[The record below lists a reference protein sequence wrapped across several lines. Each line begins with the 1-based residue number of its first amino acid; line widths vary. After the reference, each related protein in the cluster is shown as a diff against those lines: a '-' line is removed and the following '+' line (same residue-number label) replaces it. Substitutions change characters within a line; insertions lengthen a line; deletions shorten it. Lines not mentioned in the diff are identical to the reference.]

1 MTHFRPQPPQE
12 VARPL
17 KQAGLILL
25 LFLCVFIPFRQP
37 LADLTFSGV
46 KAVPDVLIL
55 CLAAWYVVSVRF
67 RLRFQWNDLLFLAF
81 EGTALVSC
89 LVNHIPVA
97 LWVYETR
104 SIGIYYILYFVIR
117 NFGYGRRELILF
129 TKTLQG
135 VSLPLLALVLV
146 EKITSKTVLFS
157 PLVLATIG
165 NTNLGRAYSMF
176 YNPNTYGLFLTFTIL
191 LSLWLALRTD
201 YKTPVWIY
209 AVLATSLYMTQSRS
223 SILIL
228 AAGLAVLLVCAV
240 REKKLNVRRLAL
252 SGAVI
257 AAAAVVVLLGS
268 TWGAKQYF
276 TRVAQY
282 QLVDRVKEGY
292 SEAQYIVE
300 VPYITPDGVEHT
312 GYVYHDITY
321 IDKECTTTL
330 NEYGSIVYTR
340 STAYILTKNGGM
352 KLEEYQA
359 LPAAEQADLVAG
371 SGARLDE
378 NRTNEIID
386 AMRGSLDSKTG
397 DRFDDLKDSA
407 MYTADFNGRLYSL
420 QYALKVIHDYP
431 ILGTGFGTF
440 GSAASTTWKPP
451 TYGVYVLR
459 ENFYADNQ
467 YACVLAETGILGF
480 VLFLAFLLCTLWTYR
495 KDLLK
500 GMACVMIGWFGLFYN
515 ILEVQIGAFLLW
527 SVLSFVLTA
536 PAAEDDGGAAHD

>member
-1 MTHFRPQPPQE
+1 MNRFRPQPPQE
-12 VARPL
+12 VGRPL
-17 KQAGLILL
+17 KKAGCILL

-55 CLAAWYVVSVRF
+55 LLAAWYAVTVRF

-89 LVNHIPVA
+89 LLNHIPLT

-104 SIGIYYILYFVIR
+104 SIGVYYILYFVIR
-117 NFGYGRRELILF
+117 NFGYGQREMILF

-191 LSLWLALRTD
+191 LSLWLALRSE

-209 AVLATSLYMTQSRS
+209 AALAASLYMTQSRS

-228 AAGLAVLLVCAV
+228 AAGLTVLLVCAV
-240 REKKLNVRRLAL
+240 REKKLNGKKLAA
-252 SGAVI
+252 S
-257 AAAAVVVLLGS
+257 AAVVAAVCAVVVVGS

-276 TRVAQY
+276 SRVAQY
-282 QLVDRVKEGY
+282 HLVDRVKEGY

-340 STAYILTKNGGM
+340 TTAYILTKNGGM

-359 LPAAEQADLVAG
+359 LPESEQAALVAG

-378 NRTNEIID
+378 NRTNEVID
-386 AMRGSLDSKTG
+386 AMKDSLDSKTG

-420 QYALKVIHDYP
+420 QYALKVIRDYP
-431 ILGTGFGTF
+431 VLGTGFGTF

-467 YACVLAETGILGF
+467 YACVLAETGVLGF
-480 VLFLAFLLCTLWTYR
+480 ILFMAFLLCTLWTY
-495 KDLLK
+495 KKSLIQV
-500 GMACVMIGWFGLFYN
+500 MACVMIGWFGLFYN

-527 SVLSFVLTA
+527 SILSFLPEKTDAVT
-536 PAAEDDGGAAHD
+536 EEGSGE